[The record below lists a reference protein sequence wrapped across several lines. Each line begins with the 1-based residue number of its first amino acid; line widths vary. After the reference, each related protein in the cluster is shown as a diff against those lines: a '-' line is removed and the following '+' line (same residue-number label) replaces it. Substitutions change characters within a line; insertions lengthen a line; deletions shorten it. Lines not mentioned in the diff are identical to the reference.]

1 MRVLRMNAND
11 GTRGLLTCELC
22 VVVLMRRGSRPSQV
36 LTQVHVAL
44 VRRARG
50 PVDRARAVVTSKK
63 K

>member
-1 MRVLRMNAND
+1 MNAND

-44 VRRARG
+44 VRRG
-50 PVDRARAVVTSKK
+50 PVDRARGRHFQKEMMAG
-63 K
+63 